1 MDESEVREWARA
13 YDDDYDDYLHEIERS
28 LQEAIPVQDFISK
41 TQLRDVIKWKLDNQ
55 PGRQDTNIERVN
67 RVPDEFIQRVS
78 EAALSVTDPKL
89 QIQTLTSIPGI
100 GSATAT
106 VVLSFYDPDEYAVG
120 DQYMVDLLFG
130 EDRQMRPSDY
140 PRILDELRERNP
152 GGFNLRTVEK
162 AYYQRY
168 RVREEIA

>member
-1 MDESEVREWARA
+1 MDETEVQKWARA
-13 YDDDYDDYLHEIERS
+13 YDDDYDDYLHEIERF
-28 LQEAIPVQDFISK
+28 LREAIPDQGFISK
-41 TQLRDVIKWKLDNQ
+41 GQLRDVIKWKLDNQ

-78 EAALSVTDPKL
+78 EAALSVNDPKL

-106 VVLSFYDPDEYAVG
+106 VVLSFYDPEEYAVG
-120 DQYMVDLLFG
+120 DQYMVDLLLG
-130 EDRQMRPSDY
+130 EDRQMRLSDY
-140 PRILDELRERNP
+140 PRIIYELRERNP

-168 RVREEIA
+168 RVREGIA

>member
-1 MDESEVREWARA
+1 MDESKVREWARA
-13 YDDDYDDYLHEIERS
+13 YDDDYDDYLHEIERF
-28 LQEAIPVQDFISK
+28 LQEAIPDQGYISK
-41 TQLRDVIKWKLDNQ
+41 EQLRDVIEWKLDNQ

-67 RVPDEFIQRVS
+67 RVPDEFIERVS
-78 EAALSVTDPKL
+78 EAALSVNDPKL

-106 VVLSFYDPDEYAVG
+106 VVLSFYDPGEYAVG
-120 DQYMVDLLFG
+120 DQYMVDILFG
-130 EDRQMRPSDY
+130 EARQMRLSDY

-152 GGFNLRTVEK
+152 GGFKLRTVEK

-168 RVREEIA
+168 RVREGIA